1 MMMRSH
7 HSTRVQASGGNE
19 VRGKTRGGIGGVRRA
34 IEMTVTL
41 LTYSTGMYA
50 SDVTLSSKP
59 FRSFLQFELF
69 PHQQRRS
76 KACLCHQQRIIC
88 LSPNHSI
95 ETRLL
100 FIVVDHRSANHEN
113 CYCWNL
119 LGSIDR
125 VGLCAAIDWVG
136 GRRRTMG
143 RGWTMPGLICVCSW
157 QSSERSYLSR
167 SDIGTDPSKRMF
179 GSAFLSTLPSYI
191 RPFYN
196 FALPQTTPNHSF
208 RVHFPSSVFDDNGQ

>member
-1 MMMRSH
+1 MTSH
-7 HSTRVQASGGNE
+7 QAQNLFQAACSLTSSRTNKGRTE
-19 VRGKTRGGIGGVRRA
+19 A
-34 IEMTVTL
+34 I
-41 LTYSTGMYA
+41 
-50 SDVTLSSKP
+50 SSKD
-59 FRSFLQFELF
+59 LLVVAEED
-69 PHQQRRS
+69 
-76 KACLCHQQRIIC
+76 
-88 LSPNHSI
+88 NYYSI
-95 ETRLL
+95 ETKLS

-136 GRRRTMG
+136 GRRRKMG
-143 RGWTMPGLICVCSW
+143 RGCTMPGLICVCSW